1 MKLPSFIC
9 IGAQKA
15 GTTSLQDILQQHPDI
30 YLSPIKEI
38 KYFHRDEHYSK
49 GIEWYSQHFK
59 EALPHQIIGD
69 ITPDYILYAN
79 TAERIAT
86 DLGRDIKIIAIL
98 RNPVDRTFSQFNFHR
113 AAKVEKESDF
123 NKIIKNYPPIDYENN
138 TFINWFTPSYYIERS
153 LYYHQLKRYF
163 DIFPKENIHIAIF
176 EELFGNQHDV
186 EINKLYAFLGLEKP
200 LTQSI
205 IHSHSTRVPKENMT
219 SKMVERLK
227 NAKNLIKPIIPQQ
240 TYIKIKH
247 TITNLITE
255 KPNKLA
261 TNYKNELYERFFKE
275 DVIKL
280 EALIEKDLSLWQ

>member
-1 MKLPSFIC
+1 MNKPSFIC

-15 GTTSLQDILQQHPDI
+15 GTTSLQDLLVQHPSI
-30 YLSPIKEI
+30 YLSPQKEI
-38 KYFHRDEHYSK
+38 KFFHRDEQYQK
-49 GIEWYSQHFK
+49 GMEWYLNHFSN
-59 EALPHQIIGD
+59 ALPNQLIGD

-86 DLGRDIKIIAIL
+86 DLGKEIKIIAIL

-205 IHSHSTRVPKENMT
+205 IHSHSTRVPKENFT
-219 SKMVERLK
+219 YHFINKLRFLNSVIKTLIPKKKYLTLRQFLLK
-227 NAKNLIKPIIPQQ
+227 
-240 TYIKIKH
+240 
-247 TITNLITE
+247 TITKKPTKLNDELKKSLLNNLFLNDI
-255 KPNKLA
+255 L
-261 TNYKNELYERFFKE
+261 
-275 DVIKL
+275 KL
-280 EALIEKDLSLWQ
+280 EKLIDRKLDIWK

>member
-1 MKLPSFIC
+1 MRKPDFIC

-15 GTTSLQDILQQHPDI
+15 GTTSLQDLLVQHPSI
-30 YLSPIKEI
+30 YLSPQKEI
-38 KYFHRDEHYSK
+38 KFFHRDEHYQK
-49 GIEWYSQHFK
+49 GMEWYLNHFNN
-59 EALPHQIIGD
+59 ALPNQLIGD

-86 DLGRDIKIIAIL
+86 DLGKDIKIIAIL

-176 EELFGNQHDV
+176 EELFGNQHEV
-186 EINKLYAFLGLEKP
+186 EMNKLYAFLGLAKP

-205 IHSHSTRVPKENMT
+205 IHSHSTRVPKENFT
-219 SKMVERLK
+219 YHFINKLRFLNSVIKTLIPKKKYLTLREFLLK
-227 NAKNLIKPIIPQQ
+227 TITKKPI
-240 TYIKIKH
+240 KID
-247 TITNLITE
+247 
-255 KPNKLA
+255 A
-261 TNYKNELYERFFKE
+261 NYKKKLFERFFKE

-280 EALIEKDLSLWQ
+280 ETLIKKDLSLWQ